1 MQGEQRARALFCGLW
16 VIVAVAKLVVA
27 WRLPLFVDEAFYW
40 QEGRHLAAAYS
51 DLPGLTVGGFMTM
64 APLTDDEGV
73 VRQTFSRLREL
84 RDALRTTSG
93 LELPELSM
101 GMSHDFEIA
110 IEEGATTVRIG
121 SSIFGPR
128 L

>member
-1 MQGEQRARALFCGLW
+1 
-16 VIVAVAKLVVA
+16 
-27 WRLPLFVDEAFYW
+27 
-40 QEGRHLAAAYS
+40 
-51 DLPGLTVGGFMTM
+51 MTM